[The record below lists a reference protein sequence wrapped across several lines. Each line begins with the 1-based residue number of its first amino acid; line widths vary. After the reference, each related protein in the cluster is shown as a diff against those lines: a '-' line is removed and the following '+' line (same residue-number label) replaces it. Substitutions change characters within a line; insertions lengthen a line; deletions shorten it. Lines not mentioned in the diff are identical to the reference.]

1 MTSTEGDILGTAIQ
15 AGLPVPLVVPT
26 QDPAEPQLIGRG
38 RSGVVYR
45 QQQTSGGEIIRKV
58 FVGEGLAN
66 LVMIAAT
73 GAPNPYRWN
82 RHAIDAAVY
91 RRKVLSTLVSYWF
104 GGKLQLP
111 ATLGA
116 EWNEQQEA
124 FELQAEYVDG
134 QHLPLRWCQQQSE
147 PDLLTELTRDIM
159 VPLQRHLIDAGMDG
173 MVWQAGL
180 GNPVAGG
187 NFMMRQE
194 GDAARTWFW
203 IDLESGVPALF
214 PLNPL
219 TFFRYYLP
227 QAQRYGRPLFDDINV
242 AELRLY
248 IAEQHQQIERS
259 LGSESLTELKTNID
273 RLEDAQRKWKE
284 LGRTANSIEYFH
296 QRRLLTDEEAEWY
309 RDRPWPWQL
318 HSLRLGLRS
327 LMPKVTAMLPELTR
341 YWSNLDWSK
350 MLRRTRTFFA
360 SADFRKRLADR
371 YALGR
376 IRAWR
381 ERRFI
386 GPEVARQLRAE
397 LREDHAGECVLDFG
411 VHLAIKP
418 AVKFVQWCL
427 LPLLCLLGFVQLS
440 TVVVVGVIG
449 GSVARTCY
457 TLYRHFRPSNR
468 ANQKPWVALAVGVLP
483 VVGSLAYPLQ
493 FACWCRD
500 RKRRIAQFLL
510 YDCFASSGRAVA
522 IWGGENS
529 LVEAWANRLPELWL
543 SRMAL
548 DRLSAANR

>member
-1 MTSTEGDILGTAIQ
+1 MTSTQGNILGAAVP
-15 AGLPVPLVVPT
+15 AGLEVPVVVPREN
-26 QDPAEPQLIGRG
+26 QADPQLIGRG

-45 QQQTSGGEIIRKV
+45 QRDSRGRELIRKV

-66 LVMIAAT
+66 LVMIAVS

-82 RHAIDAAVY
+82 RHAVDAAVF
-91 RRKVLSTLVSYWF
+91 RRKVLRTLVSYWF
-104 GGKLQLP
+104 GSKLQVP
-111 ATLGA
+111 ETHGA
-116 EWNEQQEA
+116 EWNEQREA
-124 FELQAEYVDG
+124 FELRTDYIDG
-134 QHLPLRWCQQQSE
+134 QHLPLRWCQQQRE
-147 PDLLTELTRDIM
+147 PDLLPELTRDIM
-159 VPLQRHLIDAGMDG
+159 RPLQRHLIEAGIDG

-194 GDAARTWFW
+194 GDAARSWFW

-219 TFFRYYLP
+219 TLFNYYLP
-227 QAQRYGRPLFDDINV
+227 QARRYRRPMFDDVDVSKLRRYV
-242 AELRLY
+242 AD
-248 IAEQHQQIERS
+248 QHQQFES
-259 LGSESLTELKTNID
+259 AQGKEALSELEANID
-273 RLEDAQRKWKE
+273 KLEDAQRRWKE
-284 LGRTANSIEYFH
+284 LGRTANSIEYFR
-296 QRRLLTDEEAEWY
+296 QRKLVTEAEAEWY
-309 RDRPWPWQL
+309 RERPWPWQL
-318 HSLRLGLRS
+318 HALGLGIRS
-327 LMPKVTAMLPELTR
+327 ALPTVMAMLPELTR
-341 YWSNLDWSK
+341 RWRNLDWPKLS
-350 MLRRTRTFFA
+350 RRTRTFFT
-360 SADFRKRLADR
+360 SAEFRKRLADR

-381 ERRFI
+381 DRRFI
-386 GPEVARQLRAE
+386 GPEVARQLRGE

-427 LPLLCLLGFVQLS
+427 LPVLCLLGFVQLS
-440 TVVVVGVIG
+440 TVVLVGIIG
-449 GSVARTCY
+449 GSVARTAY
-457 TLYRHFRPSNR
+457 TLYRHFRPSQR
-468 ANQKPWVALAVGVLP
+468 SNQRPWVALAVGVLP

-529 LVEAWANRLPELWL
+529 LVEAWANRLPELWFSKFAL
-543 SRMAL
+543 ARMT
-548 DRLSAANR
+548 AANR